1 METEKKQKN
10 KTEET
15 SDVSLEESELKKE
28 ESSEVNKEKTE
39 IDRLM
44 EMIKQQS
51 DKIEK
56 LEKDRDMLLS
66 VADKTQLS
74 RYYSRNQKML
84 PTKVKVRKIDDKF
97 IVGWSDMIEN
107 EVYQDP
113 ATLRWVE
120 NQKIKVIF
128 SDGSSGIYN
137 LRDYVKRYKTE
148 EATIVS
154 KTIDDSDGN
163 TYYTV
168 RVPSGQEFKINV
180 TFLN

>member
-97 IVGWSDMIEN
+97 IVG
-107 EVYQDP
+107 
-113 ATLRWVE
+113 
-120 NQKIKVIF
+120 
-128 SDGSSGIYN
+128 
-137 LRDYVKRYKTE
+137 
-148 EATIVS
+148 
-154 KTIDDSDGN
+154 
-163 TYYTV
+163 
-168 RVPSGQEFKINV
+168 
-180 TFLN
+180 